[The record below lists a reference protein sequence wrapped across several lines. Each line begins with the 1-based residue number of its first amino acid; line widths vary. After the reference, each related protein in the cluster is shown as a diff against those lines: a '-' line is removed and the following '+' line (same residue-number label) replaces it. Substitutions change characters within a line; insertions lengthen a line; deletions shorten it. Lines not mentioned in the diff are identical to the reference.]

1 MPIFCLGGGRG
12 HPLSALKVNDFTLKK
27 ERKKLPWKTSSVSV
41 VAGRV
46 WTGTGRGTVFHP
58 QMFSRPGL
66 NWRYMKQG
74 IVEHFFCNWSSN
86 ISWIISEFTFPF
98 CDMAKGETF
107 GEGGRIFNIELLLNW
122 EGSSQIPQPTF
133 WEWGGQAIL
142 SMKLDLCVS
151 IAFLHSHTKKT
162 VEHFLLDCKL

>member
-74 IVEHFFCNWSSN
+74 MLEHFFCNWSSN
-86 ISWIISEFTFPF
+86 ISWIIIDFTFPF

-107 GEGGRIFNIELLLNW
+107 GEGGRIFNIELLLTW
-122 EGSSQIPQPTF
+122 EGSSKIPQPTF
-133 WEWGGQAIL
+133 WFGSKEDRL
-142 SMKLDLCVS
+142 SYQWSWIYVWAWHFCT
-151 IAFLHSHTKKT
+151 HTQKKQ
-162 VEHFLLDCKL
+162 LNISY